1 MGGALRH
8 QAVTTATTTSK
19 PVPSEVRSIL
29 GARSSSNLAGL
40 VGMIEI
46 LYDWYGRVEV
56 QCGWYGLLWF
66 AASWWWRAHVF
77 WFNFGDGFFA
87 KLCSSTLVRGTF
99 EADQLLLGSTFV
111 RELQLLVVGLKDL
124 LM

>member
-77 WFNFGDGFFA
+77 GSNFATDSLPSSA
-87 KLCSSTLVRGTF
+87 AQRLCAALLRRINFSW
-99 EADQLLLGSTFV
+99 DQLL
-111 RELQLLVVGLKDL
+111 
-124 LM
+124 